1 MPNIINIGLCSAE
14 KTTMASCLGTD
25 QLNVIEATRRC
36 VRGVRAN
43 VPEPERLSNT
53 CSLVLLAPMLATSVP
68 GNTGYRQRIQNPACA
83 HSRVK
88 PCDAHDQRAAKLTT
102 TRQYQKSFVSC
113 RHLITSIVA
122 LINLITMGIR
132 SRVSITSASA
142 AALFLT
148 QVLLF
153 IVVLEVRDC
162 DGFVPVHIIGWTDN
176 YHHTKPPSSSSFS
189 SSSLLFLQP
198 QQLGSFEPL
207 AVSPVEIEKRRV
219 VLQNWLTTSPITT
232 SIDNDTASQTQ
243 SPQIDFQDAWN
254 VQKDLV
260 QQHVD
265 RLQRLDDESKS
276 QEDLCKTSS
285 SLPSSFLHDNDDQT
299 NVHCGVDTVILLQ
312 HAPVYTLGT
321 ASDESFILDQQQQN
335 DNLNDND
342 HNNKACIPT
351 VRMDRGGEVTYHGP
365 GQLTVYPIL
374 DLRNYQ
380 QDIHWYCR
388 ALEEAVMIALADCGI
403 TTAYRDEETTGVW
416 VDNYKVAAVGIKCRR
431 WITVHG
437 VAINVEDCSLTGF
450 ADIVPCGLT
459 GRRVGCVNQFLREQ
473 QPQRSPLTVR
483 EFAVYME
490 SALEEVFCMRLVDAD
505 RSDAISETLM

>member
-1 MPNIINIGLCSAE
+1 
-14 KTTMASCLGTD
+14 
-25 QLNVIEATRRC
+25 
-36 VRGVRAN
+36 
-43 VPEPERLSNT
+43 
-53 CSLVLLAPMLATSVP
+53 
-68 GNTGYRQRIQNPACA
+68 
-83 HSRVK
+83 
-88 PCDAHDQRAAKLTT
+88 
-102 TRQYQKSFVSC
+102 
-113 RHLITSIVA
+113 VA
-122 LINLITMGIR
+122 
-132 SRVSITSASA
+132 
-142 AALFLT
+142 
-148 QVLLF
+148 F
-153 IVVLEVRDC
+153 IVVQEVRDC
-162 DGFVPVHIIGWTDN
+162 DGFVPVHTTGWTHN
-176 YHHTKPPSSSSFS
+176 YHHRHGTTQTKPPSS

-198 QQLGSFEPL
+198 QQLGSFESL
-207 AVSPVEIEKRRV
+207 AVSHVDTEKRRV
-219 VLQNWLTTSPITT
+219 VLQNWLTTSPIPTT
-232 SIDNDTASQTQ
+232 CTSTIDNDTALQ

-265 RLQRLDDESKS
+265 RLQRLDDESTS
-276 QEDLCKTSS
+276 QDHSS
-285 SLPSSFLHDNDDQT
+285 TASSSFLKDNDDA
-299 NVHCGVDTVILLQ
+299 NNYIHRGVDTVILLQ

-321 ASDESFILDQQQQN
+321 ASDESFILDQQHIN
-335 DNLNDND
+335 DTVNGTD
-342 HNNKACIPT
+342 HNSNACIPT

-450 ADIVPCGLT
+450 ANIVPCGLT
-459 GRRVGCVNQFLREQ
+459 GRRVGCVNQFLLQQ

-490 SALEEVFCMRLVDAD
+490 SALEEVFCMQLVDAD
-505 RSDAISETLM
+505 RSHAISKT